1 MPRRRWP
8 VRWWLASLVAGVA
21 LPLAIL
27 LIVVLVGQERR
38 ERREARESAFRI
50 AKAMSVRLRVL
61 HADSLALVERMAAR
75 PSIRDFDGRQCDS
88 LFAIID
94 FFPQYLD
101 LVLFDEQGR
110 PVCSATPLPQDAQL
124 SRSVMSW
131 AGAAIRNGELRPR
144 EPVMQ
149 SVMNHWVS
157 LVMLPVHGRFHGV
170 LVLEALPEVV
180 GRENLPPGTV
190 VTIVD
195 QHGTVV
201 ARTNDPQKWVG
212 RNVRN
217 TGIVGIAMSRGEGHV
232 EARGV
237 DGVPRL
243 YGFTTVP
250 DLNWSIYVGVPE
262 DVVMGP
268 ERESLLRLLLGGVAI
283 VAVLITAAV
292 LMSRAIGAPIH
303 ALVRA
308 AESSGEGGYG
318 KVAAGGPTEIAALAF
333 AFNDMFESRSLAERE
348 SRESSQA
355 LKALSERL
363 LVVQEQERTRIARE
377 IHDDLGQALT
387 ALKMDVVGVLEQS
400 ASVAP
405 PLRERVLETL
415 DLLVGSVQRIA
426 SELRPS
432 MLDDLGLVAAIE
444 SETRS
449 FEERTGIECEVSL
462 AEDLS
467 IDSTRASAIFR
478 IIQEGLT
485 NVARHSNASR
495 VELRLRVRARELLLE
510 IRDNGRGLSA
520 QDIGSSRSLGLIG
533 MRERAALVGGSVRF
547 EGVPGRGTIVSVRIP
562 FETTAQAAEA

>member
-1 MPRRRWP
+1 MP
-8 VRWWLASLVAGVA
+8 V
-21 LPLAIL
+21 AIL

-50 AKAMSVRLRVL
+50 ARAMSGRLHAL

-75 PSIRDFDGRQCDS
+75 PSIRDFAGGPCDS

-101 LVLFDEQGR
+101 LVLFDEQGH

-124 SRSVMSW
+124 SQSVMRS
-131 AGAAIRNGELRPR
+131 AGAAIRNGQLRAR
-144 EPVMQ
+144 EPVIQ
-149 SVMNHWVS
+149 SVRDHWVS
-157 LVMLPVHGRFHGV
+157 LVMLPVRGKFRGM
-170 LVLEALPEVV
+170 LVLEALPEVF
-180 GRENLPPGTV
+180 GRENLPPGTI
-190 VTIVD
+190 VTILD
-195 QHGTVV
+195 PHGTVV
-201 ARTNDPQKWVG
+201 ARTDDPQKWVG

-217 TGIVGIAMSRGEGHV
+217 SGIGGIAMSRKEGHT

-262 DVVMGP
+262 DVVMAP
-268 ERESLLRLLLGGVAI
+268 ERESLRRLLFGGLAI

-308 AESSGEGGYG
+308 AESSSAGGYG
-318 KVAAGGPTEIAALAF
+318 KVAAGGPAEIAALAQ
-333 AFNDMFESRSLAERE
+333 AFNDMFESRSVAENG

-363 LVVQEQERTRIARE
+363 LVVQEAERTRIARE

-400 ASVAP
+400 TPVAP

-415 DLLVGSVQRIA
+415 DLLVGSVRRIA

-432 MLDDLGLVAAIE
+432 ILDDLGLVAAIE
-444 SETRS
+444 SETRA

-462 AEDLS
+462 VEDLS

-478 IIQEGLT
+478 IVQEGLT

-495 VELRLRVRARELLLE
+495 VELRLRIRTRELLLE
-510 IRDNGRGLSA
+510 IRDNGRGLNA
-520 QDIGSSRSLGLIG
+520 QDIGSARSLGLIG

-547 EGVPGRGTIVSVRIP
+547 EGVPGRGTIVNLRIP
-562 FETTAQAAEA
+562 FEPTVQAAEA

>member
-8 VRWWLASLVAGVA
+8 VRGWLASLVAGVA

-27 LIVVLVGQERR
+27 LIVVLVGRERR

-50 AKAMSVRLRVL
+50 ARAMSARLRVL

-75 PSIRDFDGRQCDS
+75 PAIRDYDGRQCDS

-101 LVLFDEQGR
+101 LVLFDGQGR
-110 PVCSATPLPQDAQL
+110 PVCSATQLPQDAQL
-124 SRSVMSW
+124 ARSAMSW
-131 AGAAIRNGELRPR
+131 AGAAIRSGQLRPR

-149 SVMNHWVS
+149 SVLDHWVS
-157 LVMLPVHGRFHGV
+157 LVMLPVRGRFQGT

-190 VTIVD
+190 MTIVD

-217 TGIVGIAMSRGEGHV
+217 TGIVGIAMSRKEGHV

-262 DVVMGP
+262 DVVMAP
-268 ERESLLRLLLGGVAI
+268 ERESLRRLLLGGFAI

-292 LMSRAIGAPIH
+292 LMSRAISAPIQ

-308 AESSGEGGYG
+308 SRSSGADGYDR
-318 KVAAGGPTEIAALAF
+318 VAAGGPTEIAALAQ
-333 AFNDMFESRSLAERE
+333 AFNDMFASRALAERE
-348 SRESSQA
+348 SHESSQA

-363 LVVQEQERTRIARE
+363 LVVQEAERTRIARE

-387 ALKMDVVGVLEQS
+387 ALKMDVVGALEQS
-400 ASVAP
+400 TSVAP
-405 PLRERVLETL
+405 ALRERVLETL

-462 AEDLS
+462 AEDLAL
-467 IDSTRASAIFR
+467 DSTRASAIFR

-495 VELRLRVRARELLLE
+495 VELRLRVRTRELLLE
-510 IRDNGRGLSA
+510 IRDDGRGLSA
-520 QDIGSSRSLGLIG
+520 QDIGSMRSLGLIG

-562 FETTAQAAEA
+562 FESTAEAAEA